1 MGRRSSEE
9 IENIEKIIKKI
20 KEEGETSPTKIAKIL
35 KEQYGQEVSKQTLL
49 NICSKTASKENK
61 QDADIELEYED
72 NPDIVKINER
82 IKTLEKDFKDAVSVS
97 DRCKLS
103 GQLDSAQESKL
114 KMKKILRE
122 AELLQRNSDKTQFIV
137 KFGEPTVIKT
147 DSQKKPVFK
156 TDENQ
161 KALPIEK
168 KETDV
173 IE

>member
-9 IENIEKIIKKI
+9 IANIEKTIKKI
-20 KEEGETSPTKIAKIL
+20 KDETGETSPTKISKIL

-49 NICSKTASKENK
+49 NICSKTNVVKE
-61 QDADIELEYED
+61 QGGTLGIELEYED
-72 NPDIVKINER
+72 NPDIIKINER
-82 IKTLEKDFKDAVSVS
+82 IKTLEKDFKNADSVS

-137 KFGEPTVIKT
+137 KFGEPTVIKN
-147 DSQKKPVFK
+147 DNQKKTIFK

-168 KETDV
+168 KEGV
-173 IE
+173 